1 MPFFVLFIVVS
12 AFLFFETL
20 TLRFIVK
27 YFLKSVQLDFSKD
40 QKTFQEEKENIDHV
54 GLATYDPDQN
64 PRYMT
69 VLAAIEDASE
79 VNKDDPSLLSEVKG
93 SDIQRQES
101 EIALG
106 GDLSEENLQH
116 KN

>member
-40 QKTFQEEKENIDHV
+40 
-54 GLATYDPDQN
+54 
-64 PRYMT
+64 
-69 VLAAIEDASE
+69 
-79 VNKDDPSLLSEVKG
+79 
-93 SDIQRQES
+93 
-101 EIALG
+101 
-106 GDLSEENLQH
+106 
-116 KN
+116 